1 MANRHVFHG
10 TGVSAGIACGPAVF
24 VAPAAGVDPHEPPCT
39 DPEADGQ
46 RVREAFDDVAASLLA
61 RAANAPEASPILEAT
76 ATLAKD
82 RALAKAVDKE
92 LASGTG
98 VTAAVH
104 AAVEVY
110 AQKLRDLGGYMAQ
123 RVTDLYDVRDR
134 TIARLRDVPEPGVP
148 PLRRPSVLVAH
159 DLAPAEAALLDPV
172 MVLGLVTEVGG
183 ATSHTAILA
192 AQLGIPMIVQVAGIT
207 ELLIDATPIT
217 LDPTTGTVILAPTS
231 DDIAELRDREER
243 RNAALADSTGP
254 GATKDGHAVKL
265 LANIG
270 TAADV
275 ASAAAMDIEG
285 TGLFRTE
292 FLFLDRAEAPSVEEQ
307 TAAYTE
313 VLRAF
318 GSRRV
323 VVRTLDAGA
332 DKPLAF
338 ADLGPEDNPALGRR
352 GIRLTQVREDLLCD
366 QLTALAA
373 AHAAVPEA
381 DVWVMAPMVAEVG
394 EVEWFVDK
402 AKKAGLPRAGIMV
415 ETPAAAICA
424 GELLGV
430 AEFASIGTN
439 DLAQYT
445 MAADRLAGSELL
457 TPWQPAV
464 LALMRATCRGANETP
479 VGVCGEAGGDPLLAL
494 VLVGMGVTSLSMA
507 PSKIPAVRAA
517 LRMHDLETCQE
528 MATRALAART
538 ADDARAAAL
547 AAAAPGLRD
556 LL

>member
-10 TGVSAGIACGPAVF
+10 TGVSAGIACGPAVL

-39 DPEADGQ
+39 DPDTDGQ
-46 RVREAFDDVAASLLA
+46 RVRAVFDDVAASLLA
-61 RAANAPEASPILEAT
+61 RAVNTPEASPILEAT

-92 LASGTG
+92 LAAGTG

-207 ELLIDATPIT
+207 ELLIDATPIA
-217 LDPTTGTVILAPTS
+217 LDPTTGTVILSPTS

-243 RNAALADSTGP
+243 RNAALADSTGL

-494 VLVGMGVTSLSMA
+494 VLVGLGVTSLSMA

-517 LRMHDLETCQE
+517 LCMHDLETCQE

>member
-10 TGVSAGIACGPAVF
+10 TGVSAGIACGPAVL

-46 RVREAFDDVAASLLA
+46 RVRAAFDDVAASLLA

-92 LASGTG
+92 LAAGTG

-217 LDPTTGTVILAPTS
+217 LDPTTGTVILSPTS

-338 ADLGPEDNPALGRR
+338 ADLGPEDNPALGHR
-352 GIRLTQVREDLLCD
+352 GIRLTQVREDLLDD

-373 AHAAVPEA
+373 AHAAVPES
-381 DVWVMAPMVAEVG
+381 DLWVMAPMVAEVG

-424 GELLGV
+424 GDLLGV

-517 LRMHDLETCQE
+517 LRMHDLETCKE

-547 AAAAPGLRD
+547 AAGAPGLRD

>member
-10 TGVSAGIACGPAVF
+10 TGVSAGIACGPAVL

-46 RVREAFDDVAASLLA
+46 RVRAAFDDVAASLLA

-217 LDPTTGTVILAPTS
+217 LDPTTGTVILSPTS
-231 DDIAELRDREER
+231 DDIAELRDRLEVPAPREDIPLRSQNEDGRPGAEPVSDRDVGAGIDIDANGDER
-243 RNAALADSTGP
+243 RC
-254 GATKDGHAVKL
+254 
-265 LANIG
+265 
-270 TAADV
+270 
-275 ASAAAMDIEG
+275 
-285 TGLFRTE
+285 
-292 FLFLDRAEAPSVEEQ
+292 EQ
-307 TAAYTE
+307 LGN
-313 VLRAF
+313 LR
-318 GSRRV
+318 
-323 VVRTLDAGA
+323 
-332 DKPLAF
+332 
-338 ADLGPEDNPALGRR
+338 
-352 GIRLTQVREDLLCD
+352 
-366 QLTALAA
+366 
-373 AHAAVPEA
+373 
-381 DVWVMAPMVAEVG
+381 VG
-394 EVEWFVDK
+394 ED
-402 AKKAGLPRAGIMV
+402 
-415 ETPAAAICA
+415 
-424 GELLGV
+424 
-430 AEFASIGTN
+430 ASLEIG
-439 DLAQYT
+439 A
-445 MAADRLAGSELL
+445 
-457 TPWQPAV
+457 
-464 LALMRATCRGANETP
+464 RG
-479 VGVCGEAGGDPLLAL
+479 
-494 VLVGMGVTSLSMA
+494 
-507 PSKIPAVRAA
+507 R
-517 LRMHDLETCQE
+517 
-528 MATRALAART
+528 
-538 ADDARAAAL
+538 
-547 AAAAPGLRD
+547 
-556 LL
+556 

>member
-10 TGVSAGIACGPAVF
+10 TGVSAGIACGPAVL
-24 VAPAAGVDPHEPPCT
+24 VAPAVGVDLHEPACT

-46 RVREAFDDVAASLLA
+46 RVRAAFDDVAASLLA
-61 RAANAPEASPILEAT
+61 RAENAPEASPILEAT

-92 LASGTG
+92 LAAGTG

-123 RVTDLYDVRDR
+123 RVTDLYDIRDR
-134 TIARLRDVPEPGVP
+134 TIARLRDLPEPGVP

-172 MVLGLVTEVGG
+172 MVLGLVTEIGG
-183 ATSHTAILA
+183 PTSHTAILA
-192 AQLGIPMIVQVAGIT
+192 AQLGVPMIVQVAGIT

-217 LDPTTGTVILAPTS
+217 LDPTTDTVILAPTS
-231 DDIAELRDREER
+231 DEVAELRDREER
-243 RNAALADSTGP
+243 RAAALADSAGP
-254 GATKDGHAVKL
+254 GSTKDGHGVKL

-307 TAAYTE
+307 AAAYTE

-352 GIRLTQVREDLLCD
+352 GIRLTQVREDLLCV

-381 DVWVMAPMVAEVG
+381 DLWVMAPMVAEVG

-464 LALMRATCRGANETP
+464 LALMRATCRGANGTP

-494 VLVGMGVTSLSMA
+494 VLVGLGVTSLSMA

-517 LRMHDLETCQE
+517 LRMHDLEACKE
-528 MATRALAART
+528 MARRALAART

-547 AAAAPGLRD
+547 AAAAPDLRS

>member
-1 MANRHVFHG
+1 MANRHVFYG
-10 TGVSAGIACGPAVF
+10 TGVSAGIACGPAVL

-39 DPEADGQ
+39 DPDTDGQ
-46 RVREAFDDVAASLLA
+46 RVRAVFDDVAASLLA
-61 RAANAPEASPILEAT
+61 RAVNTPEASPILEAT

-217 LDPTTGTVILAPTS
+217 LDPTTGTVILSPTS

-381 DVWVMAPMVAEVG
+381 DLWVMAPMVAEVG

-464 LALMRATCRGANETP
+464 LTLMRETCRGANETP

-494 VLVGMGVTSLSMA
+494 VLVGLGVTSLSMA